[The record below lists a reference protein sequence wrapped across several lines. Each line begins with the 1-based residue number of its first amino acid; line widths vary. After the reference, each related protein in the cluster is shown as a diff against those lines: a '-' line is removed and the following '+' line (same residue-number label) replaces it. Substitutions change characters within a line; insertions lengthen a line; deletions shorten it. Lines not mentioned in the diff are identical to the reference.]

1 MTVDESPA
9 YTGETA
15 GNLAKTE
22 EGIQVLN
29 VEVESQAQAMA
40 KSWKTEEEHVVP
52 KNNLPLVFSSLLLT
66 SFLVRLR
73 VIFCSGS

>member
-1 MTVDESPA
+1 MTVDESPT
-9 YTGETA
+9 YTGETTSDP
-15 GNLAKTE
+15 AKTV

-29 VEVESQAQAMA
+29 VEVESQAQTMA

-73 VIFCSGS
+73 FNFWYRS